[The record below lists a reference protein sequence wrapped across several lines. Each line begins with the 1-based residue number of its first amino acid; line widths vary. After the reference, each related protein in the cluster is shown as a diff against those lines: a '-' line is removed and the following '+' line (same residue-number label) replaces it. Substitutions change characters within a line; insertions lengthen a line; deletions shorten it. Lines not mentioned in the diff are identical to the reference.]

1 MLKLTAAR
9 LARESFSQLARVP
22 AGRQSRDRSRADVP
36 VGGRAV
42 VVAMAAA
49 MDGFGTEGLD
59 FPTETSLEQWKLEH
73 VARDIYRRSVASA
86 RIREEEDPTEEC
98 VACEGGWEASVAVL
112 HRETHVA
119 YLTKSLRHLSAG
131 HVVLDA
137 SRCWL
142 CYWIVHALA
151 LLGEP
156 LGDDAARDVV
166 EFLSLCQHP
175 DGGFGGGPGQM
186 PHLAPTYAAV
196 ACLAEIATLEAVE
209 CVDRAKCVAF
219 LARCKDT
226 STGGYRMHEGGE
238 TDTRGCYTALAVAR
252 LLGVGSD
259 AELRDGVGA
268 FVAKCQTHEGGVAG
282 EPGAE
287 AHGGYTYCGLAAAV
301 MCDSAHLMDL
311 PELTHWLAH
320 RQGAVEGGFNGRT
333 NKLVDGCYSFWQGG
347 AFPVL
352 ELASGAVLRAMGG
365 AEGVP
370 RGVPIDERVR
380 RGNDDAARGRR
391 RGERRRR
398 GDRVGRVVK
407 RGVRP
412 VPGGTAGDAADEEDE
427 HGRLGTLRT
436 PSFSSRAL
444 QGWLL
449 LCCQLPDGGLQDK
462 PGKGR
467 DHYHTC
473 YCLSGL
479 SVAQH
484 WGGDGLV
491 GPATNLLERTDPLVN
506 VTEARLA
513 EWTRLVAQLPKI

>member
-1 MLKLTAAR
+1 
-9 LARESFSQLARVP
+9 
-22 AGRQSRDRSRADVP
+22 
-36 VGGRAV
+36 
-42 VVAMAAA
+42 MAAA

-86 RIREEEDPTEEC
+86 RIREEASVDDGAEEDPTEEC

-156 LGDDAARDVV
+156 LGEDTARDVV

-196 ACLAEIATLEAVE
+196 ACLAEIATVEAVK
-209 CVDRAKCVAF
+209 CVNRAECVAF
-219 LARCKDT
+219 LARCKDK

-252 LLGVGSD
+252 LLGVGGSD
-259 AELRDGVGA
+259 LTEGLGEGVGS
-268 FVAKCQTHEGGVAG
+268 FVAMCQTHEGGVAG

-301 MCDSAHLMDL
+301 LCDSAHSLDL
-311 PELTHWLAH
+311 PELAHWLAH
-320 RQGAVEGGFNGRT
+320 RQGGVEGGFNGRT

-352 ELASGAVLRAMGG
+352 EMASGAVLRAMGVAEGG
-365 AEGVP
+365 AEG
-370 RGVPIDERVR
+370 G
-380 RGNDDAARGRR
+380 AAG
-391 RGERRRR
+391 GAERRRR
-398 GDRVGRVVK
+398 RRTGGNEGGEAIASDASSNAACALFPAAQLSNAGKGDWRNAV
-407 RGVRP
+407 
-412 VPGGTAGDAADEEDE
+412 
-427 HGRLGTLRT
+427 

-449 LCCQLPDGGLQDK
+449 LCCQLPSGGMQDK

-484 WGGDGLV
+484 WGSDGLV

>member
-42 VVAMAAA
+42 VMAMAAA

-365 AEGVP
+365 AEG
-370 RGVPIDERVR
+370 GADR
-380 RGNDDAARGRR
+380 RAGATRERR
-391 RGERRRR
+391 RGAGNE
-398 GDRVGRVVK
+398 
-407 RGVRP
+407 
-412 VPGGTAGDAADEEDE
+412 GGGGNEGGEAIASDASSNAACALFPAAQLATQPTRKTNTAGSHAFA
-427 HGRLGTLRT
+427 T

-449 LCCQLPDGGLQDK
+449 LCCQLPNGGLQDK

>member
-1 MLKLTAAR
+1 
-9 LARESFSQLARVP
+9 
-22 AGRQSRDRSRADVP
+22 
-36 VGGRAV
+36 
-42 VVAMAAA
+42 MAAA

-196 ACLAEIATLEAVE
+196 ACLAEIATVEAAK

-219 LARCKDT
+219 LARCKDK
-226 STGGYRMHEGGE
+226 SSGGYRMHEGGE

-252 LLGVGSD
+252 LLGVQD
-259 AELRDGVGA
+259 AEGLCEGVGA
-268 FVAKCQTHEGGVAG
+268 
-282 EPGAE
+282 
-287 AHGGYTYCGLAAAV
+287 
-301 MCDSAHLMDL
+301 
-311 PELTHWLAH
+311 
-320 RQGAVEGGFNGRT
+320 
-333 NKLVDGCYSFWQGG
+333 
-347 AFPVL
+347 
-352 ELASGAVLRAMGG
+352 
-365 AEGVP
+365 
-370 RGVPIDERVR
+370 
-380 RGNDDAARGRR
+380 
-391 RGERRRR
+391 
-398 GDRVGRVVK
+398 
-407 RGVRP
+407 
-412 VPGGTAGDAADEEDE
+412 
-427 HGRLGTLRT
+427 
-436 PSFSSRAL
+436 
-444 QGWLL
+444 
-449 LCCQLPDGGLQDK
+449 
-462 PGKGR
+462 
-467 DHYHTC
+467 
-473 YCLSGL
+473 LSL
-479 SVAQH
+479 IH
-484 WGGDGLV
+484 
-491 GPATNLLERTDPLVN
+491 
-506 VTEARLA
+506 
-513 EWTRLVAQLPKI
+513 I

>member
-73 VARDIYRRSVASA
+73 VARDIHRRSVASA

-238 TDTRGCYTALAVAR
+238 TDTCGCYTALAVAR
-252 LLGVGSD
+252 LLGGFKTRSCETGWARLSRSARRTRGRRGRTRRGGARRVHLLRPRRRRDVRQRALAGPAGAD
-259 AELRDGVGA
+259 ALARA
-268 FVAKCQTHEGGVAG
+268 PAG
-282 EPGAE
+282 RG
-287 AHGGYTYCGLAAAV
+287 
-301 MCDSAHLMDL
+301 
-311 PELTHWLAH
+311 
-320 RQGAVEGGFNGRT
+320 RGGFNGVET

-347 AFPVL
+347 AFPVK
-352 ELASGAVLRAMGG
+352 ELASGAVLRAMGTPR
-365 AEGVP
+365 GVP
-370 RGVPIDERVR
+370 RGCRS
-380 RGNDDAARGRR
+380 
-391 RGERRRR
+391 
-398 GDRVGRVVK
+398 
-407 RGVRP
+407 
-412 VPGGTAGDAADEEDE
+412 T
-427 HGRLGTLRT
+427 
-436 PSFSSRAL
+436 
-444 QGWLL
+444 
-449 LCCQLPDGGLQDK
+449 
-462 PGKGR
+462 
-467 DHYHTC
+467 
-473 YCLSGL
+473 SG
-479 SVAQH
+479 
-484 WGGDGLV
+484 
-491 GPATNLLERTDPLVN
+491 
-506 VTEARLA
+506 
-513 EWTRLVAQLPKI
+513 